1 MSVNLS
7 IMGKPEILGEDAK
20 DQVKTF
26 SQKKLNFTGNHHLL
40 TWLLLKKKKKENLAK
55 CDQERSLQ
63 KWSDNGETLRAAPT

>member
-40 TWLLLKKKKKENLAK
+40 TWLLLKKKKKKTWPNVIK
-55 CDQERSLQ
+55 RDHFKNGVIMER
-63 KWSDNGETLRAAPT
+63 R